1 MFDYRDKTQEKYKKV
16 LFIHGWGFTSKIWV
30 NIATRFFK
38 PDNCVFLNLYS
49 FIDSSEGNLKT
60 AAQEVLKQHKDI
72 DLIFSWSL
80 GCFLAKEIEFLRRE
94 NPIKMVYISF
104 TPRFMKTKVWNFGFH
119 DNTINKLKADL
130 SINKEKAL
138 KNFYLLMLG
147 NFKSKKEVYKKI
159 ILNVDLVLAE
169 SLGSLN
175 SGLDIIQKSNY
186 DNFFVEEQ
194 SLNLYIYGEG
204 DSITPPEIKNTI
216 KIFDSVSGIKVIP
229 SSSHIPFLT
238 NSDDFYKILKE
249 FI

>member
-1 MFDYRDKTQEKYKKV
+1 
-16 LFIHGWGFTSKIWV
+16 
-30 NIATRFFK
+30 
-38 PDNCVFLNLYS
+38 
-49 FIDSSEGNLKT
+49 
-60 AAQEVLKQHKDI
+60 
-72 DLIFSWSL
+72 
-80 GCFLAKEIEFLRRE
+80 
-94 NPIKMVYISF
+94 
-104 TPRFMKTKVWNFGFH
+104 
-119 DNTINKLKADL
+119 
-130 SINKEKAL
+130 
-138 KNFYLLMLG
+138 MLG

-159 ILNVDLVLAE
+159 ILDVDLVLAE

-216 KIFDSVSGIKVIP
+216 KIFDSVSVIKVIS